1 MRGAAMLIPGFG
13 APCRDSRVERPQ
25 KTGHNSRF
33 LHCGQDV
40 ARLSELNLLRTLS
53 TVSGMTLLS
62 RVSGLLRETLK
73 ATAFGAGLQMDAF
86 EAAFRLPN
94 LLRRLFAEGAFSQ
107 AFVPI
112 LAEYRRKRG
121 HEATRE
127 LVGNVGTLLA
137 VILIGLSVA
146 GSLAAPWLVY
156 LLAGG
161 FARTPGKVEL
171 TADMIRIVFP
181 YILFVSL
188 VSLAGGVLNV
198 FRRFAIPAFT
208 PVLLNLSIIGS
219 AILFARWFD
228 PPILALAWGVAIGG
242 AAQLALQVRP
252 LIAIGMLPSPSFAW
266 RDEGVRR
273 VLTAMGPAVIGVSA
287 AQISALINTQLAA
300 LLGDGRISWITYADR
315 LMEFPSA
322 LLGVALGTILLPSLA
337 QHHSDADHEE
347 YSALLDWGLRLAIL
361 LALPAAVAL
370 ALLALPL
377 VSTLYQYG
385 RFTIVDAVQ
394 TRAALLGY
402 SVGLPALILVK
413 ILAPG
418 FYARQVMRTPVKIA
432 FVTVLVTQALA
443 IAFAWPLGLGHA
455 GLTLATSLG
464 ACCNAGLLLWLLLR
478 KGYYRPR
485 PGWLPFLAKVCVASA
500 LLAAVLA
507 WLMGADAL
515 WLHAGVVRKVG
526 RLAGLIAAGAAV
538 YFATLYAFGFRL
550 ADFNRRDATQ
560 PPEVPPPDVGNGL

>member
-1 MRGAAMLIPGFG
+1 
-13 APCRDSRVERPQ
+13 
-25 KTGHNSRF
+25 
-33 LHCGQDV
+33 
-40 ARLSELNLLRTLS
+40 
-53 TVSGMTLLS
+53 MTLLS
-62 RVSGLLRETLK
+62 RITGLLRETIK
-73 ATAFGAGLQMDAF
+73 AAAFGAGIQMDAF

-121 HEATRE
+121 VDATRR
-127 LVGNVGTLLA
+127 LVGNVGTLLG
-137 VILIGLSVA
+137 VVLIALSVI

-198 FRRFAIPAFT
+198 FRKFAIPAFT
-208 PVLLNLSIIGS
+208 PVLLNLSIIG
-219 AILFARWFD
+219 AAVFLARFVD
-228 PPILALAWGVAIGG
+228 PPVVALAWGVAIGG
-242 AAQLALQVRP
+242 LAQLVLQIRP
-252 LIAIGMLPSPSFAW
+252 LFAIGMLPRPTFGW

-273 VLTAMGPAVIGVSA
+273 VLVAMGPAVIGVSA

-337 QHHSDADHEE
+337 QHYSDADQEE

-361 LALPAAVAL
+361 LALPAAAAL
-370 ALLALPL
+370 AILALPL
-377 VSTLYQYG
+377 VATLYQYG
-385 RFTIVDAVQ
+385 RFTVNDVLQ
-394 TRAALLGY
+394 TRLALLGY
-402 SVGLPALILVK
+402 TVGLPGLILVK

-418 FYARQVMRTPVKIA
+418 FYARQVMATPVKIA
-432 FVTVLVTQALA
+432 FATVLITQTLA
-443 IAFAWPLGLGHA
+443 VLFAWPLGLEQA
-455 GLTLATSLG
+455 GRLTLATSIG
-464 ACCNAGLLLWLLLR
+464 ASCNAALLLWVLLR
-478 KGYYRPR
+478 RGYYRPQ
-485 PGWLPFLAKVCVASA
+485 PGWPAFLLKVGAAAA
-500 LLAAVLA
+500 LLAAVIALAMGAGAA
-507 WLMGADAL
+507 WLA
-515 WLHAGVVRKVG
+515 AGVAYKVG
-526 RLAGLIAAGAAV
+526 RLALLVAAGALV
-538 YFATLYAFGFRL
+538 YFGALYALGFRVAQFSRREAPL
-550 ADFNRRDATQ
+550 PAD
-560 PPEVPPPDVGNGL
+560 VPPPDDGAV

>member
-1 MRGAAMLIPGFG
+1 
-13 APCRDSRVERPQ
+13 
-25 KTGHNSRF
+25 
-33 LHCGQDV
+33 
-40 ARLSELNLLRTLS
+40 
-53 TVSGMTLLS
+53 MTLLS

-73 ATAFGAGLQMDAF
+73 ATIFGAGVQMDAF

-94 LLRRLFAEGAFSQ
+94 LLRRLFGEGAFSQ

-121 HEATRE
+121 LDATRQ
-127 LVGNVGTLLA
+127 LVGNVSTLLA
-137 VILIGLSVA
+137 VVLIALSIA

-161 FARTPGKVEL
+161 FAKTPGKVEL

-208 PVLLNLSIIGS
+208 PVLLNLSIIGA
-219 AILFARWFD
+219 AIFLARFVD
-228 PPILALAWGVAIGG
+228 PPIIALAWGVAIGG
-242 AAQLALQVRP
+242 IAQLVLQIRP
-252 LIAIGMLPSPSFAW
+252 LFAIGMLPKPSFAW
-266 RDEGVRR
+266 RDPGVRR
-273 VLTAMGPAVIGVSA
+273 VLVAMGPAVIGGSA

-300 LLGDGRISWITYADR
+300 LLGNGRISWITYADR

-322 LLGVALGTILLPSLA
+322 LLGVALGTVLLPSLA
-337 QHHSDADHEE
+337 QHYSDEDHDE

-385 RFTIVDAVQ
+385 KFTINDVLQ

-402 SVGLPALILVK
+402 SVGLPALVLVK

-418 FYARQVMRTPVKIA
+418 FYARQVMKTPVAIA
-432 FVTVLVTQALA
+432 FFTVLVTQTLA
-443 IAFAWPLGLGHA
+443 VIFAWPLGLEQA
-455 GLTLATSLG
+455 GLTLATSIG

-478 KGYYRPR
+478 KRYYRPR
-485 PGWLPFLAKVCVASA
+485 PGWLPFFGKVCAASA
-500 LLAAVLA
+500 VLAIVVA
-507 WLMGADAL
+507 WLMGVDAT
-515 WLHAGVVRKVG
+515 WLHAGVLRKVG
-526 RLAGLIAAGAAV
+526 HLALVIGAGAVA
-538 YFATLYAFGFRL
+538 YFGMLFALGFRV
-550 ADFNRRDATQ
+550 ADFNRREAVQ
-560 PPEVPPPDVGNGL
+560 PPD

>member
-1 MRGAAMLIPGFG
+1 
-13 APCRDSRVERPQ
+13 
-25 KTGHNSRF
+25 
-33 LHCGQDV
+33 
-40 ARLSELNLLRTLS
+40 
-53 TVSGMTLLS
+53 MTLLS

-73 ATAFGAGLQMDAF
+73 ATIFGAGVQMDAF

-94 LLRRLFAEGAFSQ
+94 LLRRLFGEGAFSQ

-121 HEATRE
+121 LDATRQ
-127 LVGNVGTLLA
+127 LVGNVSTLLA
-137 VILIGLSVA
+137 VVLIALSIA

-161 FARTPGKVEL
+161 FAKTPGKVEL

-208 PVLLNLSIIGS
+208 PVLLNLSIIGA
-219 AILFARWFD
+219 AIFLARFVD
-228 PPILALAWGVAIGG
+228 PPIIALAWGVAIGG
-242 AAQLALQVRP
+242 IAQLVLQIRP
-252 LIAIGMLPSPSFAW
+252 LFAIGMLPKPSFAW
-266 RDEGVRR
+266 RDPGVRR
-273 VLTAMGPAVIGVSA
+273 VLVAMGPAVIGGSA

-300 LLGDGRISWITYADR
+300 LLGNGRISWITYADR

-322 LLGVALGTILLPSLA
+322 LLGVALGTVLLPSLA
-337 QHHSDADHEE
+337 QHYSDEDHDE

-385 RFTIVDAVQ
+385 KFTINDVLQ

-402 SVGLPALILVK
+402 SVGLPALVLVK

-418 FYARQVMRTPVKIA
+418 FYARQVMKTPVAIA
-432 FVTVLVTQALA
+432 FFTVLVTQTLA
-443 IAFAWPLGLGHA
+443 VIFAWPLGLEQA
-455 GLTLATSLG
+455 GLTLATSIG

-478 KGYYRPR
+478 KRYYRPR
-485 PGWLPFLAKVCVASA
+485 PGWLPFFGKVCAASA
-500 LLAAVLA
+500 VLAIVVA
-507 WLMGADAL
+507 WLMGVDAT
-515 WLHAGVVRKVG
+515 WLHAGVLRKVG
-526 RLAGLIAAGAAV
+526 HLALVIGAGAVA
-538 YFATLYAFGFRL
+538 YFGMLFALGFRV
-550 ADFNRRDATQ
+550 ADFNRREAVQ
-560 PPEVPPPDVGNGL
+560 PPG